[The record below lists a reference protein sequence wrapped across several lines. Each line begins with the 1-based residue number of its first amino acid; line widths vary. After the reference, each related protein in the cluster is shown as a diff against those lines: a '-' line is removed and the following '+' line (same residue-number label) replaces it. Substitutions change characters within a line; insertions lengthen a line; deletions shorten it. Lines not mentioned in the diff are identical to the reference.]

1 METGEDGGK
10 ARGEGLCGV
19 RRGKKLQWLLQILLG
34 PSEDC
39 DLYPNK
45 LGAGEGHDLMG
56 FNRMLL
62 GCCREQTLYW
72 RVCMDILQV
81 AATSMR

>member
-1 METGEDGGK
+1 MGK
-10 ARGEGLCGV
+10 RGVVFEVSEGT
-19 RRGKKLQWLLQILLG
+19 KLQWLSQILLG

-45 LGAGEGHDLMG
+45 LGVGEGHDLMG

-62 GCCREQTLYW
+62 AAVSRTDSLLESLRDIAGGCNIHEMMPAGPWQ
-72 RVCMDILQV
+72 
-81 AATSMR
+81 